1 MLEIVDKCGPGVI
14 NFTASFFYLHYSIYS
29 DITYTEKMGTGV
41 MLPMKIINFAHPL
54 TNEQL
59 QEIKALTKTEIT
71 AILDINSQISAEK
84 PLAPQIEKMLDSTGL
99 SSQEWQTS
107 TLLINLPSLNYSA
120 AALLAQLHG
129 RIGYFP
135 PVLRLHPLTEK
146 IPFRYA
152 VTEILNLQAIRE
164 HARKKR

>member
-1 MLEIVDKCGPGVI
+1 
-14 NFTASFFYLHYSIYS
+14 
-29 DITYTEKMGTGV
+29 

-120 AALLAQLHG
+120 ATLLAQLHG
-129 RIGYFP
+129 RMGYFP
-135 PVLRLHPLTEK
+135 PVLRLQPLTEK
-146 IPFRYA
+146 IPLRYA

>member
-1 MLEIVDKCGPGVI
+1 
-14 NFTASFFYLHYSIYS
+14 
-29 DITYTEKMGTGV
+29 MGTGV

-120 AALLAQLHG
+120 ATLLAQLHG
-129 RIGYFP
+129 RMGYFP
-135 PVLRLHPLTEK
+135 PVLRLQPLTEK
-146 IPFRYA
+146 IPLRYA

>member
-1 MLEIVDKCGPGVI
+1 
-14 NFTASFFYLHYSIYS
+14 
-29 DITYTEKMGTGV
+29 
-41 MLPMKIINFAHPL
+41 HPL

-59 QEIKALTKTEIT
+59 QEIKALTKTKIT

-120 AALLAQLHG
+120 ATLLAQLHG
-129 RIGYFP
+129 RMGYFP
-135 PVLRLHPLTEK
+135 PVLRLQPLTEK
-146 IPFRYA
+146 IPLRYA